1 MKQKLLG
8 IGLVLA
14 LLSVAFA
21 QTEVVWWDFL
31 SGGDGVRM
39 KALIDEFNATHDDI
53 QINATTLE
61 WGVPFYTKVQT
72 SAAVGEQPDV
82 MTYHMSRYPLGI
94 EQGVL
99 RPISDDEL
107 AAAGISKDDY
117 QPGLVEAAT
126 IDGQLYGIPFDVHS
140 IILYYNKEILS
151 EVGLLSED
159 GLPLGID
166 GADNFSASLQQ
177 IADAGYLPLSFGNSN
192 EAGNVFRIFY
202 SLLNQ
207 QAGAPP
213 LVADGMVNASDE
225 AKTALRTMQ
234 DWIENGYAREN
245 VDYPSSVA
253 LFTSGETAFTINGVW
268 EVPTMIDLEASGELF
283 DWGAVAFPVLF
294 DQPATWVDA
303 HTFAIPAST
312 SNPIS
317 DEKVAA
323 VLEVIAWMNENS
335 ISWAEAGHIPAYSP
349 VTASVEYQ
357 ELEPNATY
365 VSLAEH
371 SVFESRST
379 STGVAS
385 PLYDAVSNFLEPALS
400 GQISAEEAVDL
411 FAEDLQSQMR

>member
-8 IGLVLA
+8 IGLVVA

-99 RPISDDEL
+99 RPISDEEL

-151 EVGLLSED
+151 EVGLLGDD

-166 GADNFSASLQQ
+166 GADNFSTSLQQ

-234 DWIENGYAREN
+234 QWVENGYAREN

-253 LFTSGETAFTINGVW
+253 LFTSGETAFTING
-268 EVPTMIDLEASGELF
+268 
-283 DWGAVAFPVLF
+283 
-294 DQPATWVDA
+294 
-303 HTFAIPAST
+303 
-312 SNPIS
+312 
-317 DEKVAA
+317 
-323 VLEVIAWMNENS
+323 
-335 ISWAEAGHIPAYSP
+335 
-349 VTASVEYQ
+349 
-357 ELEPNATY
+357 
-365 VSLAEH
+365 
-371 SVFESRST
+371 
-379 STGVAS
+379 
-385 PLYDAVSNFLEPALS
+385 
-400 GQISAEEAVDL
+400 
-411 FAEDLQSQMR
+411 